1 MSLPNPLIPGFN
13 PDPSV
18 VLVDGV
24 YYVATSTFEYLPGIP
39 VYASTDLVEWTQVGN
54 VITRPEQGELE
65 EVATGLGVWAPTIR
79 HHDGVFHVI
88 VTIAG
93 GRGCVLFTADR
104 AEGPWSDGLVIDGV
118 EGIDPDLAWD
128 DDGTAIVTDSGL
140 VMKGPELGRHGGI
153 RQVDV
158 DLADGSVLSGPRDLW
173 SGTGL
178 KFPEAPHLYRRG
190 DHWYLM
196 IAEGGTERGH
206 GVSIARADDPR
217 GPFTPGPTN
226 PFLSARS
233 TNRPIQNTG
242 HGDLVETP
250 DGRTLMVLLGM
261 RPRGGTQAFSA
272 LGRETFATEVRWD
285 SDGWPV
291 ADPVEL
297 RPRGGDVEVTHGFDA
312 PLDDGWLAIR
322 RTPASVADLGS
333 APGRLTLT
341 GEGTDMTSPSPVF
354 LGRRQPHQTAT
365 IATTVDASGGTG
377 GIAVRYDEATVY
389 SLRVED
395 DGAVATV
402 TAEARVPGIVQT
414 WSARVASGPVEL
426 RLESEPS
433 VRMGSGD
440 VSASS
445 FAEMMTSDFIRFVV
459 RPAGADEDDVVLAR
473 VDGRYLSAE
482 TAASFTGR
490 VIGLFAVSGT
500 VSFDALRY
508 TGSER

>member
-1 MSLPNPLIPGFN
+1 MTLPNPLVPGFN

-24 YYVATSTFEYLPGIP
+24 YYVVTSTFEYLPGIP
-39 VYASTDLVEWTQVGN
+39 VYSSTDLVDWTHVGD

-65 EVATGLGVWAPTIR
+65 TVPTGLGVWAPTIR
-79 HHDGVFHVI
+79 YRDGLFHVI

-93 GRGCVLFTADR
+93 GRGCVVFTAER
-104 AEGPWSDGLVIDGV
+104 PEGPWSDGLVIDGV

-128 DDGTAIVTDSGL
+128 DDGTAIVTYSGL
-140 VMKGPELGRHGGI
+140 VMKGPELGKHGGI

-158 DLADGSVLSGPRDLW
+158 DLTDGSVLSGPRDLW

-206 GVSIARADDPR
+206 GVSIARAGDPR
-217 GPFTPGPTN
+217 GPFVPGPVN

-233 TNRPIQNTG
+233 TDRPIQNTG
-242 HGDLVETP
+242 HGDLVDTP
-250 DGRTLMVLLGM
+250 DGRTLMLLLGM

-272 LGRETFATEVRWD
+272 LGRETFVTEVRWD
-285 SDGWPV
+285 ADGWPV

-297 RPRGGDVEVTHGFDA
+297 RPREGDVTIEHGFDG
-312 PLDDGWLAIR
+312 PLGLGWLAIR
-322 RTPASVADLGS
+322 RTPASVADLAS

-354 LGRRQPHQTAT
+354 LGRRQLHQTAT
-365 IATTVDASGGTG
+365 VATTVDASGGAG
-377 GIAVRYDEATVY
+377 GIAVRYDEGTVY
-389 SLRVED
+389 SLRAED
-395 DGAVATV
+395 DGTTATV
-402 TAEARVPGIVQT
+402 TAEARVPGLVQT
-414 WSARVASGPVEL
+414 WSARLPSGPVEL

-433 VRMGSGD
+433 PPMGSGPLT
-440 VSASS
+440 ASS
-445 FAEMMTSDFIRFVV
+445 FADMMTSDVIRFVA
-459 RPAGADEDDVVLAR
+459 RPADGDDVVLTR

-490 VIGLFAVSGT
+490 VLGLFAVSGT
-500 VSFDALRY
+500 VTFDALRY